1 MVIAQITF
9 QTGFM
14 MSKLF
19 ERFGKLARA
28 GVAIVSLVLVGCT
41 AFVPAEQ
48 PDTAEFAPVLVP
60 SQSAQPISAGSLF
73 KTEVGVNLYDDRR
86 AYRAG
91 DIITVTLNERTVSS
105 KSAETKIDKSADVS
119 FGEDTILGRVID
131 YKGHSLLTD
140 IDQSRGFDG
149 ASEADQENRLQG
161 SIAVT
166 IADVLPN
173 GLLVIRGEKWM
184 TLTNGQEFIRIS
196 GLIRPDDV
204 NSDNTIASTKVAD
217 ARISYSGTGE
227 LANANKQGW
236 ASRFF
241 NSSYWPF

>member
-1 MVIAQITF
+1 MRKIIIKARVI
-9 QTGFM
+9 
-14 MSKLF
+14 KLF
-19 ERFGKLARA
+19 QLALTSVLLLS
-28 GVAIVSLVLVGCT
+28 GCAINPLS
-41 AFVPAEQ
+41 EK
-48 PDTAEFAPVLVP
+48 PDTAEFAPVTVASKSSLP
-60 SQSAQPISAGSLF
+60 LSAGSLF
-73 KTEVGVNLYDDRR
+73 SDEVGVNLYDDRR

-105 KSAETKIDKSADVS
+105 KSAETKIDKDGKVD
-119 FGEDTILGRVID
+119 FGEDTILGNLVNI
-131 YKGHSLLTD
+131 KGSSLLTNL
-140 IDQSRGFDG
+140 DQSRSFDG
-149 ASEADQENRLQG
+149 SGETDQQNRLQG

-204 NSDNTIASTKVAD
+204 ASNNTVSSTKVAD
-217 ARISYSGTGE
+217 ARISYSGTGD
-227 LANANKQGW
+227 LAAANKQGW

-241 NSSYWPF
+241 NSSVWPF

>member
-1 MVIAQITF
+1 MVMKKMLIKTRF
-9 QTGFM
+9 
-14 MSKLF
+14 SKLIQ
-19 ERFGKLARA
+19 L
-28 GVAIVSLVLVGCT
+28 VAISMLLLAGC
-41 AFVPAEQ
+41 AVVPQAEK
-48 PDTAEFAPVLVP
+48 PDTPEFAPVSVP
-60 SQSAQPISAGSLF
+60 SKSNQPVSAGSLF
-73 KTEVGVNLYDDRR
+73 RPEVGVNLYDDRR

-105 KSAETKIDKSADVS
+105 KSAETKIDKDGKVD
-119 FGEDTILGRVID
+119 FGEDSILGNLVD
-131 YKGHSLLTD
+131 FKGSSLLTN
-140 IDQSRGFDG
+140 IEQTRAFDG
-149 ASEADQENRLQG
+149 SGETDQQNRLQG

-204 NSDNTIASTKVAD
+204 ASNNTVSSTKVAD
-217 ARISYSGTGE
+217 ARISYSGTGD
-227 LANANKQGW
+227 LAAANKQGW

-241 NSSYWPF
+241 NSSVWPF

>member
-1 MVIAQITF
+1 MKKIVIKIAFIKTCQ
-9 QTGFM
+9 
-14 MSKLF
+14 
-19 ERFGKLARA
+19 LALLA
-28 GVAIVSLVLVGCT
+28 VLLLSGCAVSPLS
-41 AFVPAEQ
+41 EK
-48 PDTAEFAPVLVP
+48 PDTDEFAPVSVP
-60 SQSAQPISAGSLF
+60 SKSSLPLSAGSLF
-73 KTEVGVNLYDDRR
+73 SNEVGVNLYDDRR

-105 KSAETKIDKSADVS
+105 KSAETKIDKDGKVD
-119 FGEDTILGRVID
+119 FGEDTILGKLVDI
-131 YKGHSLLTD
+131 KGNSLLTNLE
-140 IDQSRGFDG
+140 QSRSFDG
-149 ASEADQENRLQG
+149 SGETDQQNRLQG

-204 NSDNTIASTKVAD
+204 ASNNTVSSTKVAD
-217 ARISYSGTGE
+217 ARISYSGTGD
-227 LANANKQGW
+227 LAAANKQGW

-241 NSSYWPF
+241 NSSVWPF

>member
-1 MVIAQITF
+1 MKKIVIRIFFIKRCQLALSALLL
-9 QTGFM
+9 
-14 MSKLF
+14 MS
-19 ERFGKLARA
+19 
-28 GVAIVSLVLVGCT
+28 GCSVT
-41 AFVPAEQ
+41 PLSEK
-48 PDTAEFAPVLVP
+48 PDTDEFAPVSVP
-60 SQSAQPISAGSLF
+60 SKSSLPLSAGSLF
-73 KTEVGVNLYDDRR
+73 SNEVGVNLYDDRR

-105 KSAETKIDKSADVS
+105 KSAETKIDKDGKVE
-119 FGEDTILGRVID
+119 FGEDTILGKLVDI
-131 YKGHSLLTD
+131 KGNSLLTNVE
-140 IDQSRGFDG
+140 QSRSFDG
-149 ASEADQENRLQG
+149 SGETDQQNRLQG

-204 NSDNTIASTKVAD
+204 ASNNTVSSTKVAD
-217 ARISYSGTGE
+217 ARISYSGTGD
-227 LANANKQGW
+227 LAAANKQGW

-241 NSSYWPF
+241 NSSVWPF

>member
-1 MVIAQITF
+1 MRKIIIKARVI
-9 QTGFM
+9 
-14 MSKLF
+14 KLF
-19 ERFGKLARA
+19 QLALTSVLLLS
-28 GVAIVSLVLVGCT
+28 GCAINPLS
-41 AFVPAEQ
+41 EK
-48 PDTAEFAPVLVP
+48 PDTAEFAPVTVASKSSLP
-60 SQSAQPISAGSLF
+60 LSAGSLF
-73 KTEVGVNLYDDRR
+73 SDEVGVNLYDDRR

-105 KSAETKIDKSADVS
+105 KSAETKIDKDGKVD
-119 FGEDTILGRVID
+119 FGEDTILGNLVDI
-131 YKGHSLLTD
+131 KGSSLLTNL
-140 IDQSRGFDG
+140 DQSRSFDG
-149 ASEADQENRLQG
+149 SGETDQQNRLQG

-204 NSDNTIASTKVAD
+204 ASNNTVSSTKVAD
-217 ARISYSGTGE
+217 ARISYSGTGD
-227 LANANKQGW
+227 LAAANKQGW

-241 NSSYWPF
+241 NSSVWPF

>member
-1 MVIAQITF
+1 VIAMKKIVIRIFFIKRF
-9 QTGFM
+9 Q
-14 MSKLF
+14 
-19 ERFGKLARA
+19 LALSA
-28 GVAIVSLVLVGCT
+28 LLLLSGCSVT
-41 AFVPAEQ
+41 PLSEK
-48 PDTAEFAPVLVP
+48 PDTDEFAPVSVP
-60 SQSAQPISAGSLF
+60 SKSSLPLSAGSLF
-73 KTEVGVNLYDDRR
+73 SNEVGVNLYDDRR

-105 KSAETKIDKSADVS
+105 KSAETKIDKDGKVE
-119 FGEDTILGRVID
+119 FGEDTILGKLVDI
-131 YKGHSLLTD
+131 KGNSLLTNVE
-140 IDQSRGFDG
+140 QSRSFDG
-149 ASEADQENRLQG
+149 SGETDQQNRLQG

-204 NSDNTIASTKVAD
+204 ASNNTVSSTKVAD
-217 ARISYSGTGE
+217 ARISYSGTGD
-227 LANANKQGW
+227 LAAANKQGW

-241 NSSYWPF
+241 NSSVWPF

>member
-1 MVIAQITF
+1 MAMKKIVIKNHFVKRCQ
-9 QTGFM
+9 
-14 MSKLF
+14 
-19 ERFGKLARA
+19 LAL
-28 GVAIVSLVLVGCT
+28 VAMILLSGCAVSPLS
-41 AFVPAEQ
+41 EK
-48 PDTAEFAPVLVP
+48 PDTAEFAPVAVP
-60 SQSAQPISAGSLF
+60 SKSSLPLSAGSLF
-73 KTEVGVNLYDDRR
+73 SDEVGVNLYDDRR

-105 KSAETKIDKSADVS
+105 KSAETKIDKDGKVD
-119 FGEDTILGRVID
+119 FGEDTILGRLVD
-131 YKGHSLLTD
+131 VKGNSLLTNLE
-140 IDQSRGFDG
+140 QSRSFDG
-149 ASEADQENRLQG
+149 SGETDQQNRLQG

-204 NSDNTIASTKVAD
+204 ASNNTVSSTKVAD
-217 ARISYSGTGE
+217 ARISYSGTGD
-227 LANANKQGW
+227 LAAANKQGW

-241 NSSYWPF
+241 NSSVWPF

>member
-1 MVIAQITF
+1 MVMKKMLVKTQF
-9 QTGFM
+9 
-14 MSKLF
+14 SKLIQ
-19 ERFGKLARA
+19 L
-28 GVAIVSLVLVGCT
+28 VAISTLLLAGC
-41 AFVPAEQ
+41 AVVPQSEK
-48 PDTAEFAPVLVP
+48 PDTAEFAPVSVP
-60 SQSAQPISAGSLF
+60 SKSNQPLSAGSLF
-73 KTEVGVNLYDDRR
+73 RPEVGVNLYDDRR

-105 KSAETKIDKSADVS
+105 KSAETKIDKDGKVD
-119 FGEDTILGRVID
+119 FGEDSILGNLVD
-131 YKGHSLLTD
+131 LKGSSLLTN
-140 IDQSRGFDG
+140 IEQTRAFDG
-149 ASEADQENRLQG
+149 SGETDQQNRLQG

-204 NSDNTIASTKVAD
+204 ASNNTVSSTKVAD
-217 ARISYSGTGE
+217 ARISYSGTGD
-227 LANANKQGW
+227 LAAANKQGW

-241 NSSYWPF
+241 NSSVWPF

>member
-1 MVIAQITF
+1 MNLVMLASVTYLKRLPPTRICLMRLVFASVLLLSGACATIT
-9 QTGFM
+9 
-14 MSKLF
+14 
-19 ERFGKLARA
+19 
-28 GVAIVSLVLVGCT
+28 
-41 AFVPAEQ
+41 PPEQ
-48 PDTAEFAPVLVP
+48 PDAPEFAPVLVP
-60 SQSAQPISAGSLF
+60 SPSAQPISAGSLF
-73 KTEVGVNLYDDRR
+73 KSEVGVNLYDDRR

-105 KSAETKIDKSADVS
+105 KSAETSIAKDADVT
-119 FGEDTILGRVID
+119 FGEDNILGRTID
-131 YKGHSLLTD
+131 FKGHSLLTGV
-140 IDQSRGFDG
+140 DQSRGFDG
-149 ASEADQENRLQG
+149 AAEADQENRLQG

-196 GLIRPDDV
+196 GLIRADDV
-204 NSDNTIASTKVAD
+204 ASNNTIASTKIAD

-236 ASRFF
+236 ASKFF
-241 NSSYWPF
+241 NSAYWPF

>member
-1 MVIAQITF
+1 MRKIIIKARVI
-9 QTGFM
+9 
-14 MSKLF
+14 KLF
-19 ERFGKLARA
+19 QLALTSVLLLS
-28 GVAIVSLVLVGCT
+28 GCAINPLS
-41 AFVPAEQ
+41 EK
-48 PDTAEFAPVLVP
+48 PDTAEFAPVTVASKSSLP
-60 SQSAQPISAGSLF
+60 LSAGSLF
-73 KTEVGVNLYDDRR
+73 SDEVGVNLYDDRR

-105 KSAETKIDKSADVS
+105 KSAETKIDKDGKVD
-119 FGEDTILGRVID
+119 FGEDTILGKLVDI
-131 YKGHSLLTD
+131 KGNSLLTNLE
-140 IDQSRGFDG
+140 QSRSFDG
-149 ASEADQENRLQG
+149 SGETDQQNRLQG

-204 NSDNTIASTKVAD
+204 ASNNTVSSTKVAD
-217 ARISYSGTGE
+217 ARISYSGTGD
-227 LANANKQGW
+227 LAAANKQGW

-241 NSSYWPF
+241 NSSVWPF

>member
-1 MVIAQITF
+1 MKKTVIKSHFFKRCQ
-9 QTGFM
+9 
-14 MSKLF
+14 
-19 ERFGKLARA
+19 LAL
-28 GVAIVSLVLVGCT
+28 VALLLLSGCAVSPLS
-41 AFVPAEQ
+41 EK
-48 PDTAEFAPVLVP
+48 PDTAEFAPVAVP
-60 SQSAQPISAGSLF
+60 SKSSLPLSTGSLF
-73 KTEVGVNLYDDRR
+73 SDEVGVNLYDDRR

-105 KSAETKIDKSADVS
+105 KSAETKIDKDGKVD
-119 FGEDTILGRVID
+119 FGEDTILGKLVDI
-131 YKGHSLLTD
+131 KGNSLLTNLE
-140 IDQSRGFDG
+140 QSRSFDG
-149 ASEADQENRLQG
+149 SGETDQQNRLQG

-204 NSDNTIASTKVAD
+204 ASNNTVSSTKVAD
-217 ARISYSGTGE
+217 ARISYSGTGD
-227 LANANKQGW
+227 LAAANKQGW

-241 NSSYWPF
+241 NSSVWPF

>member
-1 MVIAQITF
+1 MKKTVIRIFFIKRF
-9 QTGFM
+9 Q
-14 MSKLF
+14 
-19 ERFGKLARA
+19 LALSA
-28 GVAIVSLVLVGCT
+28 LLLLSGCSVT
-41 AFVPAEQ
+41 PLSEK
-48 PDTAEFAPVLVP
+48 PDTDEFAPVSVP
-60 SQSAQPISAGSLF
+60 SKSSLPLSAGSLF
-73 KTEVGVNLYDDRR
+73 SNEVGVNLYDDRR

-105 KSAETKIDKSADVS
+105 KSAETKIDKDGKVE
-119 FGEDTILGRVID
+119 FGEDTILGKLVDI
-131 YKGHSLLTD
+131 KGNSLLTNVE
-140 IDQSRGFDG
+140 QSRSFDG
-149 ASEADQENRLQG
+149 SGETDQQNRLQG

-204 NSDNTIASTKVAD
+204 ASNNTVSSTKVAD
-217 ARISYSGTGE
+217 ARISYSGTGD
-227 LANANKQGW
+227 LAAANKQGW

-241 NSSYWPF
+241 NSSVWPF

>member
-1 MVIAQITF
+1 MKAIAKTLTMVLQ
-9 QTGFM
+9 QTR
-14 MSKLF
+14 KIL
-19 ERFGKLARA
+19 
-28 GVAIVSLVLVGCT
+28 VALMLSLLSACATLVPT
-41 AFVPAEQ
+41 EQ
-48 PDTAEFAPVLVP
+48 PNAPEFAPILVP
-60 SQSAQPISAGSLF
+60 SPSAEPISAGSLF

-105 KSAETKIDKSADVS
+105 KSAETKIDKSADVT
-119 FGEDTILGRVID
+119 FGDDNILGRAVD
-131 YKGHSLLTD
+131 FKGHSLLTGV
-140 IDQSRGFDG
+140 DQSRGFDG

-196 GLIRPDDV
+196 GLIRADDV
-204 NSDNTIASTKVAD
+204 ASNNTIASTKVAD

-241 NSSYWPF
+241 NSAYWPF

>member
-1 MVIAQITF
+1 MKKIVIRIFFIKRF
-9 QTGFM
+9 Q
-14 MSKLF
+14 
-19 ERFGKLARA
+19 LALSA
-28 GVAIVSLVLVGCT
+28 LLLLSGCSVT
-41 AFVPAEQ
+41 PLSEK
-48 PDTAEFAPVLVP
+48 PDTDEFAPVSVP
-60 SQSAQPISAGSLF
+60 SKSSLPLSAGSLF
-73 KTEVGVNLYDDRR
+73 SNEVGVNLYDDRR

-105 KSAETKIDKSADVS
+105 KSAETKIDKDGKVE
-119 FGEDTILGRVID
+119 FGEDTILGKLVDI
-131 YKGHSLLTD
+131 KGNSLLTNVE
-140 IDQSRGFDG
+140 QSRSFDG
-149 ASEADQENRLQG
+149 SGETDQQNRLQG

-204 NSDNTIASTKVAD
+204 ASNHTVSSTKVAD
-217 ARISYSGTGE
+217 ARISYSGTGD
-227 LANANKQGW
+227 LAAANKQGW

-241 NSSYWPF
+241 NSSVWPF